1 MTLTVFNDTATITP
15 EGWLKARAIVTGVG
29 VLDYTSGP
37 HAAMML
43 RPESEVFSQATMDS
57 AKGVPITLR
66 HPPGLITSTNTL
78 DHIIGY
84 TGDEVTRQG
93 RDMLVNI
100 TIVDGPTV
108 ERMVKMAEAGQR
120 IQFSMGYDAQKVN
133 KTGMYDGKN
142 YTVVQTQI
150 RYNHVALLLDEAGRY
165 PNTTLLLDAGDT
177 PYFII
182 AMDSKIHFNN
192 ESETY
197 MEFTMPDGTKI
208 QVNDESDVKHLTNY
222 VNAQKGIAD
231 SISTLKGE
239 KTALERKLNAMQD
252 SATKTTSPEAKE
264 AEFNRIAQAKAILGD
279 SVTTG
284 ELFSMAP
291 KAVYEKVL
299 LADGYES
306 SELIGLDEAELRGMF
321 SVAVKNTGASMAAT
335 DSLLSD
341 LSASKTKAKA
351 QGEGITDSAA
361 EAYASQLENLKKA
374 GK

>member
-1 MTLTVFNDTATITP
+1 VTLTVFNDSATITP
-15 EGWLKARAIVTGVG
+15 EGWLKARAVVTGVG
-29 VLDYTSGP
+29 VLDYTNGP
-37 HAAMML
+37 HAAMMY

-66 HPPGLITSTNTL
+66 HPPGLITSNNTL
-78 DHIIGY
+78 DHLIGY
-84 TGDEVTRQG
+84 TGDDVTRQG

-108 ERMVKMAEAGQR
+108 ERMVAMAEAGQR
-120 IQFSMGYDAQKVN
+120 IQFSMGYDAVKVN
-133 KTGMYDGKN
+133 KAGIFDGKA

-165 PNTTLLLDAGDT
+165 PNTTLLLDAGET
-177 PYFII
+177 QYFIL

-192 ESETY
+192 ERETY

-252 SATKTTSPEAKE
+252 SVAANTSKE
-264 AEFNRIAQAKAILGD
+264 AIKSTLQRITQAATVLGD
-279 SVTTG
+279 SVTTD
-284 ELFSMAP
+284 ELLDMAP

-306 SELIGLDEAELRGMF
+306 SELTGLDEAELRGMF
-321 SVAVKNTGASMAAT
+321 SVAVKNSSNSMAAT

-341 LSASKTKAKA
+341 LAASKTKAKA

-361 EAYASQLENLKKA
+361 AAYASQLDNLKKA